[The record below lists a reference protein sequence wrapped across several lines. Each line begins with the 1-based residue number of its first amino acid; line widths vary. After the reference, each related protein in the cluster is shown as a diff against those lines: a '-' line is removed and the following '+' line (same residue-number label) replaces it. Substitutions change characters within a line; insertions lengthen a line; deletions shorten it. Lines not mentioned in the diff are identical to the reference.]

1 MLGAAPQ
8 GNPALQCCACTSSR
22 LPAALLVPST
32 RSTPVSEVQR
42 LHTYWCLK
50 RGCGLVE
57 AVHSLLECLCVITV
71 SICLTSVLVYLRFI
85 LPGNWVVLFL
95 VDSIYIWD
103 VDELLWMAVQI
114 QRRMCESGVVGLLIA
129 PIQLMLAGC
138 TEQKHC

>member
-1 MLGAAPQ
+1 MAWWRQ
-8 GNPALQCCACTSSR
+8 WN
-22 LPAALLVPST
+22 
-32 RSTPVSEVQR
+32 
-42 LHTYWCLK
+42 
-50 RGCGLVE
+50 
-57 AVHSLLECLCVITV
+57 SLLECLCVITV
-71 SICLTSVLVYLRFI
+71 SICLTSVLVYLGFI

-138 TEQKHC
+138 AEQKHC